1 MATNNF
7 KPFAIGSG
15 ANVLSQADY
24 EALSALTSGF
34 QAGKA
39 SSAQIN
45 KAIRQATVMAYVLAQ
60 FISDT
65 SSTDVLDNG
74 VPATILANLK
84 SGLLSAAPGRLLNI
98 QVFSAS
104 GTWTKTPGAKKAQIK
119 CWGGGGGGGNTTTTA
134 SGGGAGGGGG
144 YSEGLFDVSLIT
156 SAPVIVGSGGLSV
169 AANTTASG
177 GNGGSSSVGSL
188 ISSSGG
194 NGGTSTSGST
204 PGSSTLGGTIF
215 AVSGQGGQGPV
226 NALGGVG
233 GASFNSFGGLPH
245 SAGSGDQGGYPGG
258 GGAGG
263 TKPTS
268 TQYFASGAGAN
279 GYIIIMEYA

>member
-1 MATNNF
+1 MSTNNF
-7 KPFAIGSG
+7 KLFAISSG

-24 EALSALTSGF
+24 EALSALASGF
-34 QAGKA
+34 QAGKS

-74 VPATILANLK
+74 VPATIVTNLK

-98 QVFSAS
+98 QVFSTS
-104 GTWTKTPGAKKAQIK
+104 GTWTKTSGAKKAQIK

-134 SGGGAGGGGG
+134 SGGGAGGGG
-144 YSEGLFDVSLIT
+144 
-156 SAPVIVGSGGLSV
+156 
-169 AANTTASG
+169 
-177 GNGGSSSVGSL
+177 
-188 ISSSGG
+188 
-194 NGGTSTSGST
+194 
-204 PGSSTLGGTIF
+204 
-215 AVSGQGGQGPV
+215 
-226 NALGGVG
+226 
-233 GASFNSFGGLPH
+233 
-245 SAGSGDQGGYPGG
+245 
-258 GGAGG
+258 AGG
-263 TKPTS
+263 KKPTS